1 MNTLTVAFMGVI
13 PILISTLGI
22 ANAQGADYDLLG
34 LGELSVNSRGII
46 LTPTNTSDAT
56 NTSDE
61 RTNPSSLLNI
71 TQTTNMSNITTPNSN
86 MTNKSSNLNTTI
98 PEQLPPESVN
108 GSKSGK
114 I

>member
-1 MNTLTVAFMGVI
+1 MNPLTVAFMGVI

-22 ANAQGADYDLLG
+22 ANAQATDYGLLG
-34 LGELSVNSRGII
+34 LGELSVNSRGVI
-46 LTPTNTSDAT
+46 LTAT

-61 RTNPSSLLNI
+61 RTNTSSLSNI
-71 TQTTNMSNITTPNSN
+71 TQTTNMSNITNPNSN

-108 GSKSGK
+108 GSKIGK